1 MNEQQK
7 NVAVGIL
14 FAIVLGIAIN
24 WWWPWG
30 DDEKTDKD
38 DNKTLDVG
46 FSVNVGVDAHVR
58 YGEPAKNAIPPT
70 PTRIPFLSVDLRN
83 YGISPSEF
91 LRETST
97 GNRLQFGGLDLFLSD
112 DVRNYI
118 TANEDRSDY
127 LLIFLSDDR
136 RRVERFQI
144 IRNKEVLRRIN
155 VDDIDDITTTT
166 ITDKYGNIF
175 YIPLF
180 TELDEDDVEKIY
192 VIDEY
197 VVYAKSD
204 GGVDVAAVIGVIGLI
219 LLLAGVVLLLIRIF
233 ATGDTG
239 DDIGCLWFIVG
250 AVGALLISLAVSLHG
265 SCGGCC

>member
-7 NVAVGIL
+7 SVTIGIL

-30 DDEKTDKD
+30 DNEETDKD
-38 DNKTLDVG
+38 NREFEVG
-46 FSVNVGVDAHVR
+46 FSMNVDAHVR
-58 YGEPAKNAIPPT
+58 YGEPATKSPSRPT

-83 YGISPSEF
+83 YGTSPSEF
-91 LRETST
+91 LRLSST
-97 GNRLQFGGLDLFLSD
+97 GNRLQFGGLDLLLTD
-112 DVRNYI
+112 DVISYI

-127 LLIFLSDDR
+127 LLIFLSPDR
-136 RRVERFQI
+136 RKVERFQI
-144 IRNKEVLRRIN
+144 IRNKEVLRRIDE
-155 VDDIDDITTTT
+155 DDIDDITTSS

-180 TELDEDDVEKIY
+180 TKIDDVERIY

-197 VVYAKSD
+197 IVYSRSSA
-204 GGVDVAAVIGVIGLI
+204 GVDVAAVIGIIGLI
-219 LLLAGVVLLLIRIF
+219 LLLAGVVLLLIRVF
-233 ATGDTG
+233 AENG

-250 AVGALLISLAVSLHG
+250 AVGALLISLAVSLHKG
-265 SCGGCC
+265 CGGCC